1 MAAAETLYVVT
12 IAGSSVDLR
21 ALAPDDDGYAEAEG
35 AAIRRERDAIERHR
49 AALERGGVEDGVF
62 SFFLLE
68 TAKAFALLSL
78 KAIEQR
84 IEDQLDRIQAFE
96 G

>member
-1 MAAAETLYVVT
+1 MRLEVLDPGT
-12 IAGSSVDLR
+12 
-21 ALAPDDDGYAEAEG
+21 DDYEARRD
-35 AAIRRERDAIERHR
+35 AAIRRERDAIELHR
-49 AALERGGVEDGVF
+49 AALEKGASLDGAF

-84 IEDQLDRIQAFE
+84 IEDQLDLIQSFD

>member
-1 MAAAETLYVVT
+1 MADAETLYVVT
-12 IAGSSVDLR
+12 IEGTSVTLK
-21 ALAPDDDGYAEAEG
+21 ALAPEDAGYEEANA

-49 AALERGGVEDGVF
+49 AALEEGASRDGVF
-62 SFFLLE
+62 AFFLLE

-78 KAIEQR
+78 KEIEQR
-84 IEDQLDRIQAFE
+84 IEDALDRIQSFE